1 MIGGVVL
8 IRKHIITCQAIAR
21 LPEHSFTRALGL
33 EELVYM
39 AISYCAWKRVVALK
53 GLEHR
58 DRLINV
64 LQDLEDIREC

>member
-1 MIGGVVL
+1 
-8 IRKHIITCQAIAR
+8 
-21 LPEHSFTRALGL
+21 
-33 EELVYM
+33 M

-58 DRLINV
+58 DRLIKV